1 LNQPHRAP
9 DTPKPDI
16 GAGQRAIPAAES
28 LARVAARGPA
38 AGRRGMT
45 MNLQRISFALALCAA
60 AATAMPARADE
71 QAERLATA
79 FAKTCLA
86 KPDSMTALNKL
97 AVAQGFALDQRGA
110 DALAEAENKR
120 TDPFSLLLFWTSGT
134 DKSRVKLTGLMDGK
148 AERYELGC
156 VVDATDVPPQ
166 DVLAALKP
174 VLGEPSGR
182 TIKEGN
188 WIELAWTASGDARL
202 GAVTLTYKEGPVGPR
217 VALTLVQMLGTAAAK

>member
-1 LNQPHRAP
+1 
-9 DTPKPDI
+9 
-16 GAGQRAIPAAES
+16 
-28 LARVAARGPA
+28 
-38 AGRRGMT
+38 MT
-45 MNLQRISFALALCAA
+45 LQRISFVLALYVA

-71 QAERLATA
+71 PAERLATA
-79 FAKTCLA
+79 FVKTCLA

-97 AVAQGFALDQRGA
+97 AVAQGLALDQRGA
-110 DALAEAENKR
+110 AALAEAENKR